1 MNRESIFIIL
11 HNIFAHTSVQTI
23 KDSMMHVGD
32 LVRYCADPTDGRLGI
47 VVSEVFDMRPQ
58 WLDVYPA
65 VEVRTKHEHTGEEGV
80 WMWMLDDIEV
90 VSSV

>member
-65 VEVRTKHEHTGEEGV
+65 VEVRTKHEHTGEKGV
-80 WMWMLDDIEV
+80 WMWMLEDIEV